1 MRNEML
7 QSSIIFDAAMS
18 ARSIDEN
25 GFLHV
30 AASHITKTT
39 VNPYYGREIPG
50 WREAGLEPDKVYY
63 GFRAPEEL
71 KKSVSTWTGLPLHIE
86 HHIDSAEEPAKLT
99 RVGAIGAAC
108 WNAPYVDASLTVWDQ
123 NAIEAIKDGSFRE
136 LSCAYRYEPDFTP
149 GTHEGVAYDFVMR
162 NIRGNHVALVEEGR
176 AGPDVVVADAAMG
189 GAFDDRWIT
198 VKPNGPDK
206 KGRPALIDENGTVKA
221 GMGGKFN
228 GQKINE
234 IRKSFVGPKSPAA
247 QEAVQSA
254 RGAKASAVEKEFQ
267 LQQGRT
273 VSGVGSPENISLRS
287 EPGYQA
293 LSKPTDVKR
302 TFEENGRTYHVV
314 DNPLYIAGMRLRES
328 VGEKRF
334 SKVAPAEMIDAIEKN
349 RREINIRADKA
360 DVEKGKIVGVLTKP
374 GQVERLLRD
383 VDSEIVSLEQKAK
396 RQEAGERGAAKRK
409 QAAKEQKE
417 AEIKEQVEA
426 ARKQPAKQG
435 QVVLAQPHKIIDETN
450 RAVRVERP
458 DFPGH
463 YEWLPKSVI
472 SATKGYVTHVSGS
485 MADEK
490 RLSVEPES
498 MASFARYV
506 AEQRQARNVE
516 RGKINRTE
524 STERSQRGPDVKTI
538 TLPDRGN
545 VEGYKEGDIVQVGNR
560 LIRLGKKRGS
570 KRIDEDTPSIEGAHL
585 LGHEGERAEQWSFHE
600 VTQGALEP
608 RNPIN
613 EAGQPKRQQE
623 NRADSQSKKDTGSVS
638 YNENGQ
644 PIPPKRPDSVP
655 DGYWNGKFYSG
666 NRIYVDNRA
675 VNLSDDQVKEL
686 KQWQAD
692 YAEYKKARQADTKAA
707 PKSYLNV
714 RYEDRQKAKEAGAK
728 WDSNA
733 KKWYWDNRNG
743 DLPESLKQWSG
754 EAVKTNR
761 PSSGTNTYAPS
772 SGSAKNLSEYDRN
785 DLEREARKWDQ
796 LYNEG
801 GEGFNPYRAEIERRR
816 FTRPNEPMTVSEV
829 KRLWNRGGTDAS
841 PKYAEDSDNPAYYPD
856 MQTLHRSSHKNITS
870 YNFLKGGIMGKLK
883 RWFRGAFDDD
893 PGIEKKEVEL
903 AQAIIDLHKTDPVTG
918 EIVDVTEDEDKA
930 EEIRELV
937 DELSAKLDPEDVKK
951 LTDALTDLAYSKAT
965 GDEDPDKKDGVVAI
979 DEELREAMDKCGLD
993 ADDPDDSRAFAE
1005 GVKYGESLEKNPAE
1019 AARLAKEHESEG
1031 MKRAMDS
1038 CGLDAE
1044 NPMDAR
1050 AFAEGVK
1057 YGEKKEK
1064 TEPGKLAREHERAG
1078 ELRALGKD
1086 EDKSAAITRILDD
1099 VPGLTPEQRKKL
1111 FDALQDLAYAPA
1123 TGDEDMDEPKTAQ
1136 DRALRRRASR
1146 SFVAMDAARIK
1157 ASAIAEAQEH
1167 MRGLSRAV
1175 RDVRGLVGDLDPLSF
1190 DCASDVYGYALKQSG
1205 VNPQAYP
1212 RQAWRGMVDV
1222 MRAKN
1227 TAVFPGGMAR
1237 DAATSKM
1244 TGKFTGLNNITIAD

>member
-1 MRNEML
+1 M
-7 QSSIIFDAAMS
+7 IFDAAMS

-99 RVGAIGAAC
+99 RVGAIGAAF

-123 NAIEAIKDGSFRE
+123 NAIEAIEDGSFRE

-176 AGPDVVVADAAMG
+176 AGPDVVVADAAMH
-189 GAFDDRWIT
+189 GAYDDRWIT

-206 KGRPALIDENGTVKA
+206 KGRPALIDESGVVKA

-254 RGAKASAVEKEFQ
+254 RGAKTTAVEKEFQ
-267 LQQGRT
+267 LQQGQPVRQKKDGEVKRVKERVSVAGASAPVTQYVGLNDEAIRGIVTKGVSRSMPDAEKVRVIRENLAPLEAEERAIYKYLEDKRT
-273 VSGVGSPENISLRS
+273 ELDRLQRESFIEHAERPHREEDGPKKKAFGAAYMAHSVEKQKYEPFLKTVGSIRS
-287 EPGYQA
+287 YVNRVDEA
-293 LSKPTDVKR
+293 LSKQT
-302 TFEENGRTYHVV
+302 EEKY
-314 DNPLYIAGMRLRES
+314 
-328 VGEKRF
+328 
-334 SKVAPAEMIDAIEKN
+334 
-349 RREINIRADKA
+349 
-360 DVEKGKIVGVLTKP
+360 
-374 GQVERLLRD
+374 
-383 VDSEIVSLEQKAK
+383 
-396 RQEAGERGAAKRK
+396 
-409 QAAKEQKE
+409 
-417 AEIKEQVEA
+417 
-426 ARKQPAKQG
+426 
-435 QVVLAQPHKIIDETN
+435 
-450 RAVRVERP
+450 
-458 DFPGH
+458 
-463 YEWLPKSVI
+463 
-472 SATKGYVTHVSGS
+472 
-485 MADEK
+485 
-490 RLSVEPES
+490 
-498 MASFARYV
+498 
-506 AEQRQARNVE
+506 QARQ
-516 RGKINRTE
+516 
-524 STERSQRGPDVKTI
+524 QR
-538 TLPDRGN
+538 N
-545 VEGYKEGDIVQVGNR
+545 Q
-560 LIRLGKKRGS
+560 S
-570 KRIDEDTPSIEGAHL
+570 K
-585 LGHEGERAEQWSFHE
+585 
-600 VTQGALEP
+600 TQGTLEP
-608 RNPIN
+608 RDPINSSSVQYN

-623 NRADSQSKKDTGSVS
+623 NRAKGQPKTTTQTKKSQVVEHIKKQLGIDLSDKVLGQKNGFIMIDTTDLDRNQINAITRLHKNGFEVHDNGGMGLAFRIADSQSKKDTGPVS

-686 KQWQAD
+686 KQWQTD
-692 YAEYKKARQADTKAA
+692 YAEYKKARQADTQAA

-728 WDSNA
+728 WDSDA

-754 EAVKTNR
+754 EAVKTNG

-816 FTRPNEPMTVSEV
+816 FARPNEPMTVSEA
-829 KRLWNRGGTDAS
+829 KRFWSRGGMDAS
-841 PKYAEDSDNPAYYPD
+841 PKYAEDFDNPAYYPD
-856 MQTLHRSSHKNITS
+856 MQALRQSHKNITS
-870 YNFLKGGIMGKLK
+870 NNFLKGGIMGKLK

-965 GDEDPDKKDGVVAI
+965 GDEDPDKKDGVVTI

-1064 TEPGKLAREHERAG
+1064 TEPGKLAREHEREG

-1086 EDKSAAITRILDD
+1086 EDKSAAITRILDN

>member
-1 MRNEML
+1 M
-7 QSSIIFDAAMS
+7 IFDAAMS

-99 RVGAIGAAC
+99 RVGAIGAAF

-123 NAIEAIKDGSFRE
+123 NAIEAIEDGSFRE

-176 AGPDVVVADAAMG
+176 AGPDVVVADAAMH
-189 GAFDDRWIT
+189 GAYDDRWIT

-206 KGRPALIDENGTVKA
+206 KGRPALIDESGVVKA

-254 RGAKASAVEKEFQ
+254 RGAKTTAVEKEFQ
-267 LQQGRT
+267 LQQGQT

-360 DVEKGKIVGVLTKP
+360 DVENGKIVGMLTKP

-409 QAAKEQKE
+409 QAAKEQKD

-516 RGKINRTE
+516 QGKINRAE

-538 TLPDRGN
+538 TLPDRGR

-560 LIRLGKKRGS
+560 LIRLEKKRGS

-608 RNPIN
+608 RGPIN

-623 NRADSQSKKDTGSVS
+623 NRAKGQPKTTTQTKKSQVVGSVS

-686 KQWQAD
+686 KQWQTD
-692 YAEYKKARQADTKAA
+692 YAEYKKARQADTQAA

-728 WDSNA
+728 WDSDA

-754 EAVKTNR
+754 EAVKTNG

-816 FTRPNEPMTVSEV
+816 FARPNEPMTVSEA
-829 KRLWNRGGTDAS
+829 KRFWSRGGMDAS
-841 PKYAEDSDNPAYYPD
+841 PKYAEDFDNPAYYPD
-856 MQTLHRSSHKNITS
+856 MQALRQSHKNITS
-870 YNFLKGGIMGKLK
+870 NNFLKGGIMGKLK

-965 GDEDPDKKDGVVAI
+965 GDEDPDKKDGVVTI

-1064 TEPGKLAREHERAG
+1064 TEPGKLAREHEREG

-1086 EDKSAAITRILDD
+1086 EDKSAAITRILDN